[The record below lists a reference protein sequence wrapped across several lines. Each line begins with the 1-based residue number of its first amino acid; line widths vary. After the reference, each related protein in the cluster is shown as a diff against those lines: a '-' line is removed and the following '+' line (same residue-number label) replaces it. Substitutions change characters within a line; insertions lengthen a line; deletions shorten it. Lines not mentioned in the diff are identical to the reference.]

1 MMLGLQYVQFVCLII
16 AKPPVFVTSP
26 ALTPTPSLTTPYSL
40 EALPKVRHYLL
51 NPVYWMERGFA
62 NPVFTIWTP
71 AEFQVDS
78 GGECTPSVI
87 RVANEKVMIPVVIGQ
102 SAGHFLGYVRMT
114 ILHGDDAR
122 HENSVSVV

>member
-1 MMLGLQYVQFVCLII
+1 MILGLQYVHFVCLII
-16 AKPPVFVTSP
+16 ARLLVLVTSST
-26 ALTPTPSLTTPYSL
+26 LTPAPSLTTPYSL
-40 EALPKVRHYLL
+40 EALPKIRHDLL
-51 NPVYWMERGFA
+51 NPVYRMQRRFA
-62 NPVFTIWTP
+62 NPLFTIWTP
-71 AEFQVDS
+71 AELQVYS